1 MKAAVRSKYGLSEVL
16 SIQEVATPTPKEN
29 EVLVKVYATT
39 VNKSDYHVLTG
50 KPLFMRLITGLLK
63 PTLSIT
69 GSDFAGQIEAI
80 GKNVK
85 SFKVG
90 DRVMGFVDMGLKSH
104 AQYLALPEKKI
115 IFTPVHAS
123 YDSAVA
129 CIEGAFYALS
139 AITKMKPV
147 AGQTALVIGATGAIG
162 SSFVQF
168 LKYYGVSITAV
179 CGSENSELVKTLG
192 ADKIIDYKTEDFTKD
207 NGKYDLVFDAVGKY
221 GFVKCKSLLKDKGQY
236 SSTGGLENLFWP
248 LITRVL
254 GGKKVVF
261 AIPKNVNDGL
271 NFIKELVEKGN
282 FIPVIDRKYPL
293 DKIGEAYTY
302 VASGQKIGNV
312 IISMNTALA

>member
-50 KPLFMRLITGLLK
+50 KPLFMRLITGLFK

-115 IFTPVHAS
+115 ILTPVHAN

-221 GFVKCKSLLKDKGQY
+221 GFVEMQ
-236 SSTGGLENLFWP
+236 
-248 LITRVL
+248 
-254 GGKKVVF
+254 
-261 AIPKNVNDGL
+261 
-271 NFIKELVEKGN
+271 
-282 FIPVIDRKYPL
+282 
-293 DKIGEAYTY
+293 
-302 VASGQKIGNV
+302 
-312 IISMNTALA
+312 ISFKR